1 MQQHRFASR
10 VFLFA
15 AIYGI
20 PASLTLFLT
29 DAPDPHRL
37 LYYAF
42 GGIAVVF
49 QLVFLVISR
58 DPERF
63 LPLMPLSIRE
73 KLSFGVPSLV
83 LFAQGRAEQNMALG
97 GAMDLFLAVLFLIA
111 WRKTLRAG

>member
-1 MQQHRFASR
+1 MKQHRFASL
-10 VFLFA
+10 VFLLA

-37 LYYAF
+37 LYFAF

-58 DPERF
+58 DPVRF
-63 LPLMPLSIRE
+63 LTLMPLSVLE
-73 KLSFGVPSLV
+73 KLSFGVPALVFYFRGQTEPSL
-83 LFAQGRAEQNMALG
+83 ALG
-97 GAMDLFLAVLFLIA
+97 GAMDLVLTVFFLIA
-111 WRKTLRAG
+111 WRKTARAG